1 MKRTATLVLRCLAIG
16 LGILLT
22 RFSAYSGG
30 MPDLSG
36 TWKLNT
42 AQSDDPQQKF
52 KEGAPSSGGSG
63 NGDDSGQS
71 APPSG
76 GGYGGG
82 GWGGHR
88 GGHGG
93 GHRRG
98 GGSGDSGQ
106 GPAALEGRETL
117 VIKHADPQLT
127 ITDANGRERV
137 LYTDGRKTEEERSYG
152 GTTKV
157 QAVWKDGHVEV
168 TSQSEKGPKITQSY
182 AVSADGSQLTVTTQ
196 IDGRRKLTI
205 HSVYDAVH
213 EQPATPAPE
222 PPGEV
227 EVTPAG

>member
-1 MKRTATLVLRCLAIG
+1 MKRNATLVLRCLAIG

-22 RFSAYSGG
+22 RLSAYSGG
-30 MPDLSG
+30 LPDLSG

-52 KEGAPSSGGSG
+52 KEGGSSSGGSDSG
-63 NGDDSGQS
+63 DSGQS

-82 GWGGHR
+82 GWGGHH

-98 GGSGDSGQ
+98 GGGGDSGQ

-117 VIKHADPQLT
+117 VIKHADPQLA
-127 ITDANGRERV
+127 ITDAAGRERV
-137 LYTDGRKTEEERSYG
+137 LYTDGRKIEEERSYG

-157 QAVWKDGHVEV
+157 QAIWKDGHVEV

-196 IDGRRKLTI
+196 IDGRRKVTI

-213 EQPATPAPE
+213 EQPAAPAPE
-222 PPGEV
+222 PPGDV